1 MAWPWPDNHGA
12 DQCRSA
18 YRRDTSC
25 LESWRHDQQINAGLL
40 LLVAIAS
47 FLTKLLVLILYR
59 ARTPLMQHG
68 RHGYAALTNGG
79 NDNENGIQ
87 QEERG
92 GPQRRIE
99 TTYRDE
105 PTEDAGTG
113 TQDPGTDHV
122 AAQGHSESMAVQPS
136 SLQAHENEWRD

>member
-1 MAWPWPDNHGA
+1 MPITVAAYAQLDIWPGHGQTITELISA
-12 DQCRSA
+12 VVHIDATQAVSKAGDMISRSMP
-18 YRRDTSC
+18 
-25 LESWRHDQQINAGLL
+25 
-40 LLVAIAS
+40 
-47 FLTKLLVLILYR
+47 LLVLILYR